1 MARRF
6 EEQRGFTLI
15 ELLVV
20 IAIIA
25 ILAAIL
31 FPVFAQ
37 AREKARQT
45 GCTSNMKQM
54 GTALMMY
61 TQDYDETLPPGCH
74 IWGNSN
80 PLERMDPP
88 MNAWDGMIM
97 PYVKNQQ
104 VFACPSDSNTRIT
117 GRSYAVN
124 QNVDGGAPLSK
135 GRFTGVAPVGTV
147 DGGVAM
153 AEITTPADTIMVVEF
168 WGLPNFDNRPGRW
181 AFHGIAT
188 RDDALNIIPASPGRL
203 KNKQNPA
210 QGHMG
215 GANYTFADGHV
226 KWLRYEAAVKDNFWL
241 WRRVKP

>member
-1 MARRF
+1 MQRCR
-6 EEQRGFTLI
+6 RGFTLI

-31 FPVFAQ
+31 FPIFAQ

-45 GCTSNMKQM
+45 TCNSNMKQM
-54 GTALMMY
+54 GTAIMMY

-74 IWGNSN
+74 IWGNNN
-80 PLERMDPP
+80 PLELANPP
-88 MNAWDGMIM
+88 VNAWDGMIR

-104 VFACPSDSNTRIT
+104 VFACPSDPNTRIT

-124 QNVDGGAPLSK
+124 QNVDGGAPMTK
-135 GRFTGVAPVGTV
+135 GKFTGVMPIGSV
-147 DGGVAM
+147 DGAVAL
-153 AEITTPADTIMVVEF
+153 AGITTPADTIMVVEF

-181 AFHGIAT
+181 AFHGIST
-188 RDDALNIIPASPGRL
+188 RADVLTVIPASPGRL
-203 KNKQNPA
+203 KNSQSPA

-226 KWLRYEAAVKDNFWL
+226 KWLRYEAAIQNDFWL